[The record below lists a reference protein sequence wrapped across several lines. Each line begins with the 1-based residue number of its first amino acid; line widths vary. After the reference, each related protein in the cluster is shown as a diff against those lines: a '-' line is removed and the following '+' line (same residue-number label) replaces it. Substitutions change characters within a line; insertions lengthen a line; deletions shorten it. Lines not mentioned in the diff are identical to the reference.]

1 MGILM
6 AFDFQQTL
14 TRDYQN
20 VVRSLRSI
28 NRSFSD
34 AELKKAARK
43 AAKPVREQAEKLTP
57 ALKSGNEHYRYKK
70 LLPGKK
76 RAPKGKGNIVA
87 TYKKGNLK
95 KSIKILSF
103 GRDKKGVYVGPKF
116 AGRGNGGGVFGQNRT
131 KVDGYYAHMVFGSAR
146 AFQARVTALALRVK
160 SRASIDIFQAEL
172 EKKLQQVRQR
182 TGL

>member
-1 MGILM
+1 MGIVM
-6 AFDFQQTL
+6 AANFQQTI
-14 TRDYQN
+14 TQDYQS
-20 VVRSLRSI
+20 VVRALRSVGK
-28 NRSFSD
+28 SFSD
-34 AELKKAARK
+34 ADLKKAARK
-43 AAKPVREQAEKLTP
+43 AAAPVREQAEKLTP
-57 ALKSGNEHYRYKK
+57 LLKEGSEHYRYKK

-116 AGRGNGGGVFGQNRT
+116 AQRGKGTGVFGQNRT
-131 KVDGYYAHMVFGSAR
+131 KVDGFYAHMVFGSAK

-160 SRASIDIFQAEL
+160 SRASVDIFQAEL
-172 EKKLQQVRQR
+172 EKKLQQIRQR